1 MSTQEGNVLQ
11 ELFPEVS
18 KQAFQEAAAA
28 VLLPITLLRDFGFL
42 SFTSLLG
49 VIAVSAAC
57 LTVIVDGLMHQG
69 AEDST
74 IQSLLALPLWPG
86 SVAAYFQSWGSVV
99 FLFCVNFLIFPIEA
113 NLEKKGEWPVV
124 VQRAV
129 TATALGNMIFAAL
142 GYSFF
147 GDQTQ
152 EIVTN
157 NLGPGDILSAVRI
170 LLCIDLLF
178 TYPLIF
184 AAGRDVVENAIIGA
198 DIENAMIGAG
208 GQKGQGSQ
216 GVLEQGVL
224 EQGVLEQGVL
234 ELLKG
239 TSVLASFA
247 LAAPLRQARTC
258 VCVCVCLSL
267 SLSLS
272 LSVCVCVYMTV
283 CMYYTYV
290 CVC

>member
-18 KQAFQEAAAA
+18 KQAFQEATAA

-224 EQGVLEQGVL
+224 E
-234 ELLKG
+234 LLKG